1 MFDFANPIL
10 LWLLASLA
18 VVAGLYVLARL
29 ALRRKLARF
38 GKPAVLAALMPDASK
53 YKPAIKL
60 TLRLLAL
67 AAIVIVLARPRNGE
81 RQEEAEARGVEVMIA
96 FDVSNSMYASSTD
109 SPDGTSRLDRAR
121 VTLERLVDRLG
132 NDKVGL
138 VAFAGHSQRLLPLTT
153 DHYLVKMFIGDLTPE
168 QFKDQGTSIA
178 SALGECGEAMRNS
191 AGKPRS
197 VILLTDVEDLE
208 DQKQALEAAKALAKD
223 TIQVNVIGMG
233 TSKPM
238 PVPMPD
244 GSLLSYDGQEVT
256 TALNEQLAKQIAQ
269 AGKGIYVNG
278 ASNDA
283 LDKLAEQ
290 LKRLGTTD
298 FGVVKYK
305 SSAEQFPLFAWLA
318 FVFLIMDLLVLD
330 RKSPWLQNINFF
342 SRKPKTNAQTP
353 SKQQ

>member
-10 LWLLASLA
+10 LYLLGSLA
-18 VVAGLYVLARL
+18 VVGALYALMRIS
-29 ALRRKLARF
+29 LRRKLARF
-38 GKPAVLAALMPDASK
+38 GRPAVIAALMPDASR

-81 RQEEAEARGVEVMIA
+81 RQEQAQAQGVEVMIA

-121 VTLERLVDRLG
+121 VTLERLVDKLG

-153 DHYLVKMFIGDLTPE
+153 DHYLVKMFIGDLSPA
-168 QFKDQGTSIA
+168 QFSDQGTSVA
-178 SALGECGEAMRNS
+178 SALEQCGEAMRAS
-191 AGKPRS
+191 AGKPRA
-197 VILLTDVEDLE
+197 VVLLTDVEDLE
-208 DQKQALEAAKALAKD
+208 NPTQALDAAKALAKD

-233 TSKPM
+233 TAKPM

-244 GSLLSYDGQEVT
+244 GSMLSYDGQPVT
-256 TALNEQLAKQIAQ
+256 TALNESLARNIAK
-269 AGKGIYVNG
+269 AGHGIYVNG
-278 ASNDA
+278 ASADA

-290 LKRLGTTD
+290 LKVLGTTD
-298 FGVVKYK
+298 FGTVKYK
-305 SSAEQFPLFAWLA
+305 SSAEQFPLFAWFAL
-318 FVFLIMDLLVLD
+318 VLLIADILVLD

-342 SRKPKTNAQTP
+342 SRQPRAAADDKK
-353 SKQQ
+353 K